1 MTTTVLTL
9 GGMLAEMQEETGRT
23 STIQV
28 NAMRRAI
35 EQAIAYYQS
44 TRFWFNETRAATFNT
59 VIGTD
64 TYTFNTATTVG
75 TIPYEF
81 YQIDGVWM
89 TFATGAVRQLDVE
102 DYADFEQESDSQ
114 ISNAPPTAYGF
125 IKSAIRFNYAP
136 DAVYSTRIAGHYALP
151 GPATDNET
159 DNPWMTEAYYL
170 IKSRS
175 KAELFAHRWDDY
187 VAASAMQTAEQ
198 IELASLR
205 EATFDK
211 VRTGYIRAMDF

>member
-9 GGMLAEMQEETGRT
+9 LGMLTEIQEETGRT

-35 EQAIAYYQS
+35 EQAIAFYQS
-44 TRFWFNETRAATFNT
+44 NRFWFNETRSATFNT

-64 TYTFNTATTVG
+64 PYTFSTATTVG

-81 YQIDGVWM
+81 YKIDGVWM
-89 TFATGAVRQLDVE
+89 TFATGDVRELDVM
-102 DYADFEQESDSQ
+102 DYSYFEQDADSQ
-114 ISNAPPTAYGF
+114 TSNSQPTAYGF
-125 IKSAIRFNYAP
+125 IKGAIRFDYAP
-136 DAVYSTRIAGHYALP
+136 DAIYSTRIAGHYALP

-198 IELASLR
+198 IELGSLR
-205 EATFDK
+205 DATYDK
-211 VRTGYIRAMDF
+211 ARTGYIQATSF